1 MSSESSPRV
10 VKGRGRFLRAPLLL
24 APLLVSASFTG
35 CQCTVYDDDDDGIGG
50 FGGTSADG
58 GAGGEDT
65 DPGSCT
71 IASITPSFGTESVAV
86 AGETFVVTWDRPI
99 DEASV
104 QGAIRLLR
112 LDDNAEIS
120 VQTMVVDER
129 TVEVRPLASLRFWSD
144 YGLEVLAIPA
154 TDGTTCTPQNTAF
167 STVQP
172 EPIEAAAK
180 PAPAN
185 GMIILGDFAIVAS
198 QAYRGLQVYQLGVA
212 DEPTLVKSLDTD
224 QQPVAISTDGELAY
238 VSAGWEG
245 VLVFDVADPSDP
257 KLLSVAGTPGFA
269 QEAVPFVNG
278 STQYIAVA
286 DGPGGVR
293 IIDMG
298 LPAGPKSVSAFNP
311 TGDVVTNVTGLS
323 IEGDLLATGQRD
335 QGFSLVDI
343 STPSA
348 PVVLAS
354 AQAEGV
360 PDTFNQPGY
369 VWDTALDG
377 NILFLS
383 LGQRGVEAF
392 DITDRSAPTFIDHE
406 NGPQGICQ
414 SGCAD
419 PINFFTLDG
428 GTIFASSLLTGAVR
442 MHLEGD
448 TLVTD
453 ATLPVVGHT
462 FSVLPTADHLY
473 ATAGSGLVVF
483 DRDAVDGAVPLFTE
497 SESAGQVN
505 ATAVSGN
512 YLYAA
517 TAYRG
522 LETYSLEDPLH
533 PVLVDVDV
541 TASIQRD
548 LQIAN
553 VAIQGNRIVVLDG
566 RAGVSVYDIST
577 PENPVLTG
585 VVDDADADHS
595 SAIEFN
601 GDLAYVC
608 NDNHGLWVVDYLSIP
623 PVMLNSV
630 PLSPDFTACRDLEL
644 AGNRLVVGEGTA
656 LGVFDVSNPASPTI
670 LTQYILP
677 NEDAVN
683 GIELYGNHLL
693 ASTAVQDFEGTF
705 SVTYR
710 LVVFDMTDFANP
722 KLVYRSDNLGGARTI
737 LRTGDKAFIAGGRE
751 GVFIFDLADPAVP
764 YLEGNIEFPGLP
776 ASITPSVS
784 NDILYVSERG
794 RGVSTIDAG
803 NLPTE

>member
-1 MSSESSPRV
+1 MSSVSSARV
-10 VKGRGRFLRAPLLL
+10 AKGGRAFRAPLVL
-24 APLLVSASFTG
+24 APLLVSITFAG

-50 FGGTSADG
+50 FGGSGDG
-58 GAGGEDT
+58 GAGGDV

-71 IASITPSFGTESVAV
+71 IASITPGFGTEGIAV
-86 AGETFVVTWDRPI
+86 SGEKFVVSWDRPI

-104 QGAIRLLR
+104 QSAIRLLR
-112 LDDNAEIS
+112 LDDNVEIS
-120 VQTMVVDER
+120 VQTTLVDAQ
-129 TVEVRPLASLRFWSD
+129 TVEVRPVGSLRFWAD
-144 YGLEVLAIPA
+144 YGLEVLGVLAL
-154 TDGTTCTPQNTAF
+154 DGSTCNAQNTAF
-167 STVQP
+167 STVRP
-172 EPIEAAAK
+172 EPVEPQAK

-185 GMIILGDFAIVAS
+185 GMILLGDFAIVAS
-198 QAYRGLQVYQLGVA
+198 QAYRGLQVYQVGVA
-212 DEPTLVKSLDTD
+212 DQPTLVNSIDTE

-257 KLLSVAGTPGFA
+257 QLLSVAGTPGFA

-278 STQYIAVA
+278 GSQYIAVA

-293 IIDMG
+293 IIDVS

-323 IEGDLLATGQRD
+323 IQGDLLATGQRE
-335 QGFSLVDI
+335 QGFSLVNI
-343 STPSA
+343 ASPSA
-348 PVVLAS
+348 PSVVVS
-354 AQAEGV
+354 AQAQAV
-360 PDTFNQPGY
+360 PDTFDQSGY

-377 NILFLS
+377 NTLFLS
-383 LGQRGVEAF
+383 LGQRGVQAF
-392 DITDRSAPTFIDHE
+392 DITDRAAPAFIDHE

-414 SGCAD
+414 TGCAD
-419 PINFFTLDG
+419 PINFFTFDG
-428 GTIFASSLLTGAVR
+428 GSIFASSLLTGAVR

-453 ATLPVVGHT
+453 ATLPIAGHT
-462 FSVLPTADHLY
+462 FSVVPTAGYLY
-473 ATAGSGLVVF
+473 ATAGSGILVF
-483 DRDAVDGAVPLFTE
+483 DRDAADGAAPVFKEEAPV
-497 SESAGQVN
+497 GQVN
-505 ATAVSGN
+505 ATAVTGEH
-512 YLYAA
+512 LYAA

-522 LETYSLEDPLH
+522 LETYSLQDPLE
-533 PVLVDVDV
+533 PTFVDLDV

-553 VAIQGNRIVVLDG
+553 VAIQGSRVVVLDG
-566 RAGVSVYDIST
+566 RAGVSVYDISNN
-577 PENPVLTG
+577 PSNPVLTG

-623 PVMLNSV
+623 PTVVNSV

-656 LGVFDVSNPASPTI
+656 LGVFDVSDPSSPTI
-670 LTQYILP
+670 LTQYVLP

-683 GIELYGNHLL
+683 GIELYGNYLL

-722 KLVYRSDNLGGARTI
+722 KLVYRSENLGSARTI

-751 GVFIFDLADPAVP
+751 GVFVFDLVDPAEP
-764 YLEGNIEFPGLP
+764 YLEGTIDFPGLP
-776 ASITPSVS
+776 ASLTPATT
-784 NDILYVSERG
+784 NDLLYVSERG
-794 RGVSTIDAG
+794 RGVSRIDTG
-803 NLPTE
+803 TLPTD